1 LKPLLTILL
10 LLISFLHAPVVAC
23 QDYHT
28 TSVKALKVYKDGVER
43 YEFLDYQS
51 AEFYLKQAIVID
63 DEFFEAYMMLGELL
77 LKQKRYSD
85 AANNYR
91 RAVQID
97 SLAYKPVYFSLA
109 SSEFMT
115 GEYEN
120 ALIHYNNYLNQD
132 NISEKNRQEALKN
145 MKNCLFAI
153 EAMKNPVPFSPV
165 SVGDGINSGDDEY
178 WPSITADGQ
187 TLMFTRELKSAVRAG
202 VRGNSQEDFY
212 ISYSNGNTWQKAVNA
227 GNPLNTAQNE
237 GAQSLSSDGS
247 YMFFTACE
255 RPGGMGS
262 CDIYFSA
269 FNDGKWS
276 FPVNLGSPVNTSRWE
291 TQPSISADGKVLFF
305 SSNRPGGIGGKDIWY
320 SVSDQKGKWKEPV
333 NLGEKINTEGDEMSP
348 FIHFDGKTL
357 YFSSNGL
364 PGMGGFDIYR
374 TRMLDDTTWT
384 EPLNLGYPINTFNDE
399 MGLVI
404 ESGGQKAYFSSK
416 RDNETGKNIYS
427 FNLPESVRPDPVA
440 YFKGKVTDRENGKML
455 ISDFELINLSTGKP
469 VLKNTTDKNGNF
481 LVCLPSG
488 FNYALNVSKAGY
500 LFYSENFMFEG
511 QHSVL
516 KPYLMQIKLSPL
528 KVGEK
533 MLLANIFYETDSWEL
548 KKESLSE
555 LNKLSD
561 FLSGNNQLIVEIGGY
576 TDATGNNEH
585 NLVLSEKR
593 ALSVVNFLTENGVS
607 AERLKYK
614 GYGNASPIGNN
625 VTSEGRRLNRRTE
638 VQILEMK
645 K

>member
-1 LKPLLTILL
+1 M
-10 LLISFLHAPVVAC
+10 
-23 QDYHT
+23 
-28 TSVKALKVYKDGVER
+28 YKDGVER

-63 DEFFEAYMMLGELL
+63 DEFYEAYMMLGELL

-91 RAVQID
+91 RALQID

-153 EAMKNPVPFSPV
+153 EAMKKPVPFSPV
-165 SVGDGINSGDDEY
+165 SVGDGINSDDDEY

-187 TLMFTRELKSAVRAG
+187 TLMFTREIKSAVRAG

-212 ISYSNGNTWQKAVNA
+212 ISYSTGNTWQKAVNA

-305 SSNRPGGIGGKDIWY
+305 SSNRPGGMGGKDIWY

-333 NLGEKINTEGDEMSP
+333 N
-348 FIHFDGKTL
+348 
-357 YFSSNGL
+357 
-364 PGMGGFDIYR
+364 PG
-374 TRMLDDTTWT
+374 
-384 EPLNLGYPINTFNDE
+384 
-399 MGLVI
+399 
-404 ESGGQKAYFSSK
+404 
-416 RDNETGKNIYS
+416 
-427 FNLPESVRPDPVA
+427 
-440 YFKGKVTDRENGKML
+440 REN
-455 ISDFELINLSTGKP
+455 
-469 VLKNTTDKNGNF
+469 
-481 LVCLPSG
+481 
-488 FNYALNVSKAGY
+488 
-500 LFYSENFMFEG
+500 
-511 QHSVL
+511 
-516 KPYLMQIKLSPL
+516 
-528 KVGEK
+528 
-533 MLLANIFYETDSWEL
+533 
-548 KKESLSE
+548 
-555 LNKLSD
+555 
-561 FLSGNNQLIVEIGGY
+561 
-576 TDATGNNEH
+576 
-585 NLVLSEKR
+585 
-593 ALSVVNFLTENGVS
+593 
-607 AERLKYK
+607 KY
-614 GYGNASPIGNN
+614 
-625 VTSEGRRLNRRTE
+625 
-638 VQILEMK
+638 
-645 K
+645 